1 MIVESVIAEYFATNC
16 WILAPS
22 RNSECI
28 IVDPGITIPSILA
41 RIKEVIGKYNLKP
54 VAVVLTHGHFDH
66 TFSVLPVAD
75 GYDIPAMI
83 HSKDRSLLTHPMK
96 ALAPGGPS
104 EQLIKQF
111 GSGTFV
117 EPKTVIDF
125 EDSQKIVL
133 AGLPIEVQHAPGH
146 TAGSTIFVVNSE
158 ILISGDVLF
167 EGSIGRTDLP
177 TGSAR
182 EMRKTLKNLILP
194 LDDELI
200 VLPGH
205 GAQTTIG
212 RERRKNEYL
221 TDQFLDRQ
229 E

>member
-83 HSKDRSLLTHPMK
+83 HIKDRSLLTHPMK

>member
-1 MIVESVIAEYFATNC
+1 
-16 WILAPS
+16 
-22 RNSECI
+22 
-28 IVDPGITIPSILA
+28 
-41 RIKEVIGKYNLKP
+41 
-54 VAVVLTHGHFDH
+54 
-66 TFSVLPVAD
+66 
-75 GYDIPAMI
+75 
-83 HSKDRSLLTHPMK
+83 
-96 ALAPGGPS
+96 
-104 EQLIKQF
+104 
-111 GSGTFV
+111 
-117 EPKTVIDF
+117 
-125 EDSQKIVL
+125 
-133 AGLPIEVQHAPGH
+133 
-146 TAGSTIFVVNSE
+146 VNSE

-177 TGSAR
+177 TGSAP

>member
-41 RIKEVIGKYNLKP
+41 RLKEVIGKYNLKP

-75 GYDIPAMI
+75 GYDIPVMI
-83 HSKDRSLLTHPMK
+83 HSKDRGLLTHPMK

-111 GSGTFV
+111 GNGTFA
-117 EPKTVIDF
+117 EPKTVINF
-125 EDSQKIVL
+125 EDSQNIVL
-133 AGLPIEVQHAPGH
+133 AGLPIKVQHAPGH

-177 TGSAR
+177 TGSAP